1 MASAVMVENRDEAI
15 IGRIV
20 DRDVIDPG
28 RIERIRAELQSIT
41 ENTETPRLVLSF
53 RNVEHMSS
61 AAISMLVTLHRDI
74 AARGGKLALS
84 GISKDLMQMFK
95 ITRLDKLLKIHDTSG
110 QAIAEMK

>member
-1 MASAVMVENRDEAI
+1 MASAVMIERRDEAI

-20 DRDVIDPG
+20 DRDVIDAG
-28 RIERIRAELQSIT
+28 RIERIKSELHSICET
-41 ENTETPRLVLSF
+41 TETPHIVLSF

-74 AARGGKLALS
+74 ASRGGKLALS

-95 ITRLDKLLKIHDTSG
+95 ITRLDKLLKIYDTSG
-110 QAIAEMK
+110 TAIAEMK